1 MKNTVK
7 KNINTPRHS
16 ARIAAVQALY
26 QHDQTQENINV
37 IVLDM
42 IKSEFSSLKEED
54 YIAPEIELFKDLTQ
68 NGSALLNEIDPIIE
82 TFLSDQWKLS
92 RLSYTLRAILRLAT
106 FELKTNPMI
115 AENIIFNEYIE
126 ITKEF
131 SESKSEVSF
140 VNGILDKIAK
150 NLRS

>member
-26 QHDQTQENINV
+26 QHEQTHENMNI

-42 IKSEFSSLKEED
+42 IKSEFSSLKDENF
-54 YIAPEIELFKDLTQ
+54 ITPEVELFKDLAQ
-68 NGSALLNEIDPIIE
+68 NAPTLLNEIDPIIE
-82 TFLSDQWKLS
+82 NFLSDQWKLN

-131 SESKSEVSF
+131 SENKAEVSF

-150 NLRS
+150 DLRS